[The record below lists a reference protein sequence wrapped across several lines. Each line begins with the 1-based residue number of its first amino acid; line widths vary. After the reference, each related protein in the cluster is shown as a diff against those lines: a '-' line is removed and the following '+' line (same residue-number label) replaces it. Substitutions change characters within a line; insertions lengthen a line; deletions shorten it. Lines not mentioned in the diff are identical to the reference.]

1 MRRHTPTR
9 ASAQEPRG
17 LPGYPE
23 RVLRRAV
30 LACLAFAALACG
42 RAHGEPSGV
51 YVDPSQEP
59 WQADALPSDA
69 QALALASY
77 DTATFE
83 PKARYRIAA
92 RVLSRERYYLGWSAD
107 LAPLDL
113 ALGWGELSDP
123 AIDEQIAWYQGARWY
138 FWKWDETSPLDNNDI
153 SRQSANVHIV
163 PATENLKRALLAV
176 KVNDM
181 IQLSGLLVNIKGRQG
196 ESWRSSLRRTDTGGG
211 SCELLYATEL
221 IRRERVYR

>member
-1 MRRHTPTR
+1 VQRR
-9 ASAQEPRG
+9 
-17 LPGYPE
+17 
-23 RVLRRAV
+23 VV

-42 RAHGEPSGV
+42 RPRGEPSDV
-51 YVDPSQEP
+51 YVDPLLPPKQTEIS
-59 WQADALPSDA
+59 PSDM
-69 QALALASY
+69 QELARSIY
-77 DTATFE
+77 DNAVFE

-107 LAPLDL
+107 LAPVDL

-123 AIDEQIAWYQGARWY
+123 AIDDIVDWYQGARWY
-138 FWKWDETSPLDNNDI
+138 FWKWDEQSTLDNGDI

-163 PATENLKRALLAV
+163 PATPNLRRALLAIKEDDV
-176 KVNDM
+176 
-181 IQLSGLLVNIKGRQG
+181 IQLSGFLVNIEGPEG
-196 ESWRSSLRRTDTGGG
+196 EQWKSSLKRTDSGGG